1 MYVIVTG
8 SAGKLG
14 RAAVGAL
21 RGVGHRVVGLDLC
34 AAADPARSIRC
45 DCTDF
50 GEVMSALSGLDIT
63 GGVPDA
69 VVHLAGIPMPGL
81 ATDQKT
87 FAVNTISTY
96 NVFSACARLG
106 IKHIVWA
113 SSETIL
119 GLPFT
124 APPAFVPIDETHP
137 DTPNWSYAL
146 AKQLG
151 ETAADAFCRWDSEMT
166 ILSLRFSNVFA
177 NDDYAQLAA
186 FQAKPAWRRMNLWSY
201 VDVEDAGEACRL
213 AVEADLKGHHRMIV
227 AAEDS
232 LMDIATAYLLRDFF
246 PEVPVRTPVDGCQS
260 LLSSAAAGRLIGYR
274 PRISWRDRVG
284 EGAA

>member
-1 MYVIVTG
+1 MYVVVTG

-21 RGVGHRVVGLDLC
+21 RGAGHRTVGLDLQ

-50 GEVMSALSGLDIT
+50 GEVMGALSGLDIT

-87 FAVNTISTY
+87 FAVNTLSTY

-106 IKHIVWA
+106 IKRIVWA

-124 APPAFVPIDETHP
+124 VPPDFVPIDETHP

-146 AKQLG
+146 SKQLG
-151 ETAADAFCRWDSEMT
+151 EAAADAFCRWDADMT
-166 ILSLRFSNVFA
+166 ILSLRFSNVLA
-177 NDDYAQLAA
+177 KDDYAQLLAL
-186 FQAKPAWRRMNLWSY
+186 QAKPAWRKMNLWSY
-201 VDVEDAGEACRL
+201 VDAEDAGEACHL
-213 AVEADLKGHHRMIV
+213 AVEADLTGHHRMIV
-227 AAEDS
+227 AAQDS
-232 LMDIATAYLLRDFF
+232 LMDVATAELLRDFF
-246 PEVPVRTPVDGCQS
+246 PDVPVRAPVDGYQS
-260 LLSSAAAGRLIGYR
+260 LLSSAAAGELIGYR
-274 PRISWRDRVG
+274 PRIS
-284 EGAA
+284 